1 MSHKLHLYIMNYTEA
16 FKELQGIVAE
26 IEKGE
31 TTVDE
36 LSLKVK
42 RAAELIQICK
52 KTLLETEGDVNTILQ
67 ELAKQEEK

>member
-1 MSHKLHLYIMNYTEA
+1 MTYTQA
-16 FKELQGIVAE
+16 FQELQEIVAE

-31 TTVDE
+31 TTVDV

-52 KTLLETEGDVNTILQ
+52 KTLRETEGDVNAILQ
-67 ELAKQEEK
+67 ELAQQEEKD

>member
-1 MSHKLHLYIMNYTEA
+1 MNYTEA

-52 KTLLETEGDVNTILQ
+52 KTLLETEGDVNKILQ